1 MSNDNNRTEQSPQ
14 DPQWRWNGVDTD
26 LRNRPSPARLDEMRR
41 CVPGQNKIVEPT
53 APKNE
58 VAALCYNAGI
68 SEVLARRIVTLES
81 RVSELEMLVDRL
93 LKS

>member
-1 MSNDNNRTEQSPQ
+1 MSNNDRIEESPQ

-58 VAALCYNAGI
+58 VAALSYNAGI

-81 RVSELEMLVDRL
+81 RVVELETLIDTL